1 MANNNS
7 GRDKN
12 EKDLVCS
19 FCGKHQDEVERMII
33 GPGVNICSECIG
45 LCHDLLSD
53 KPDQPK
59 SARPARGGA
68 NRAHIQPADG
78 LDINILT
85 PAEIKEGL
93 DQYVIGQD
101 EAKRVLAVSV
111 YNHYKRILS
120 GKGGDVELQKSNVLL
135 IGPTGSGKTLL
146 AQTLARAL
154 DVPFAIADATTLTE
168 AGYVGEDVENIVAK
182 LVQAAGGD
190 IERAQ
195 KGIIYLDEIDKIAR
209 KSENPSITRD
219 VSGEGVQQA
228 LLKLVEGTIASMP
241 VKGGR
246 KNPGKAMM
254 EVDTSQILFICGG
267 AFDGMERIVRHRTEK
282 SEIGFSGTVVG
293 KKDHNLTDVF
303 RQIETGDL
311 VKYGL
316 IPELVGRLPV
326 ITVLEELNE
335 EALIEIL
342 TKPKNAIVRQYQV
355 LFAMEDVDIEFTPE
369 ALKAIAHQAIERKTG
384 ARGLRSIIEA
394 LLLDTMFEIPSRT
407 DVAKVIVTEAVV
419 TAKAKPDYVLRTA
432 EQIEAL
438 KAEKTAAQAAP
449 QSSQV

>member
-1 MANNNS
+1 MAGKNVD
-7 GRDKN
+7 DK
-12 EKDLVCS
+12 LRCS
-19 FCGKHQDEVERMII
+19 FCNKTQNQVKKLIAGPNGAYICDECV
-33 GPGVNICSECIG
+33 GICSEI
-45 LCHDLLSD
+45 LDEEFLDDDKMDESD
-53 KPDQPK
+53 
-59 SARPARGGA
+59 A
-68 NRAHIQPADG
+68 G
-78 LDINILT
+78 LDINLLK
-85 PAEIKEGL
+85 PKEIKEFL
-93 DQYVIGQD
+93 DDYVIGQD
-101 EAKRVLAVSV
+101 DAKKVLSVAV

-120 GKGGDVELQKSNVLL
+120 GKDLDVELQKSNILML
-135 IGPTGSGKTLL
+135 GPTGSGKTFL
-146 AQTLARAL
+146 AQNLARL
-154 DVPFAIADATTLTE
+154 LNVPFAIADATTLTE

>member
-1 MANNNS
+1 MAK
-7 GRDKN
+7 RY
-12 EKDLVCS
+12 CS
-19 FCGKHQDEVERMII
+19 FCGRDESQCSALFQGLHGELLCGECVRAMAAELKVEV
-33 GPGVNICSECIG
+33 PGKDAQKTEGEDAQGDAVEKEVFPKKVPTPRE
-45 LCHDLLSD
+45 LYELLDS
-53 KPDQPK
+53 
-59 SARPARGGA
+59 
-68 NRAHIQPADG
+68 
-78 LDINILT
+78 
-85 PAEIKEGL
+85 
-93 DQYVIGQD
+93 YVIGQ
-101 EAKRVLAVSV
+101 ERAKRTLAVAV
-111 YNHYKRILS
+111 FNHYKRLMTQQD
-120 GKGGDVELQKSNVLL
+120 KHLKNLEDKVELQKSNVLL
-135 IGPTGSGKTLL
+135 VGPTGSGKTLL

-182 LVQAAGGD
+182 LVQAADGN

-246 KNPGKAMM
+246 KNPGKPMM

-282 SEIGFSGTVVG
+282 SEIGFSGTVIG
-293 KKDHNLTDVF
+293 KRDHGLSELYH
-303 RQIETGDL
+303 QIDTSDL

-326 ITVLEELNE
+326 ITVLDELDE
-335 EALIEIL
+335 KALIEIL
-342 TKPKNAIVRQYQV
+342 TKPKNAIVRQYKV
-355 LFAMEDVDIEFTPE
+355 LFKMEDVEIEFTPE

-384 ARGLRSIIEA
+384 ARGLRSIIEGI
-394 LLLDTMFEIPSRT
+394 LLDTMFEVPGRK
-407 DVAKVIVTEAVV
+407 DVAKVVVTEDAVSG
-419 TAKAKPDYVLRTA
+419 KSRPELILRT
-432 EQIEAL
+432 EGE
-438 KAEKTAAQAAP
+438 AAP
-449 QSSQV
+449 AAEAPAAG